1 MWGITSNDMDNLR
14 KTIDNFFKNKYSR
27 REYFAIQHE
36 FEKGETNQPFLNE
49 LEKQWNE
56 IRKEDL
62 NDFDQNSV
70 WGRIVRQIEFRKTGV
85 VKNVHFWNQ
94 LQRVAA
100 ILFLPLLLGSIFY
113 FLVSSPKNE
122 GISLVKINCP
132 TGARTEFQL
141 PDGSKGVLNSK
152 STLEY
157 ATNFINKRVVHLT
170 GEAFFSVVKSQ
181 GEKFNVLTDRI
192 NVEVLGTKFSVMSY
206 KDQSNEEVV
215 LKSGSVKVFGIKKNE
230 PLSLLVPDQQ
240 FTLDKDKNQ
249 FFVKKVNANA
259 LTSWVDGKL
268 DVDNE
273 RFEDVAKRLS
283 RWYDVQIEIEG
294 AKLKEYRYYG
304 TFENEP
310 LNEVLRLLSIT
321 APIKYHEIKRVQ
333 YKDGSFSKRKIILQ
347 TDEKRMNHFNN

>member
-1 MWGITSNDMDNLR
+1 MDNLR

-27 REYFAIQHE
+27 REYFAIHHE
-36 FEKGETNQPFLNE
+36 FEKVEANQPFLNE

-62 NDFDQNSV
+62 DDFDQNSV
-70 WGRIVRQIEFRKTGV
+70 WGKIVRQIEFRKADV
-85 VKNVHFWNQ
+85 VKNAHFWNQ

-113 FLVSSPKNE
+113 FLVSNHKNE
-122 GISLVKINCP
+122 EISWVKINCP
-132 TGARTEFQL
+132 SGARTEFLL

-181 GEKFNVLTDRI
+181 GKTFNVLTDRI

-215 LKSGSVKVFGIKKNE
+215 LKSGSVKVFGVKKNN
-230 PLSLLVPDQQ
+230 PLALLIPDQK
-240 FTLDKDKNQ
+240 FTLDKDENR
-249 FFVKKVNANA
+249 FSVKQVNATS
-259 LTSWVDGKL
+259 LTSWINGKL
-268 DVDNE
+268 VIDNE

-294 AKLKEYRYYG
+294 AQLKGYRYNG

-310 LNEVLRLLSIT
+310 LSEVLRLLSIST
-321 APIKYHEIKRVQ
+321 PIKYHEIKRVQ

-347 TDEKRMNHFNN
+347 IDEKRMNHFNN